1 MQSSQ
6 PLVSIVIPCYNHEQF
21 VQDSIQSIIDQDYK
35 NIELIIIDDGSED
48 SSVLQIKK
56 MIIACRQRFVRFEFR
71 VRPNKGLSATLNEA
85 LEWANG
91 EYFSPLASDD
101 IALPHKTRFLV
112 DKIYNSKYVAV
123 FGNVKQIGNTVG
135 VEEKLEQNEH
145 TFKDLFMQKMLPAA
159 PAALM
164 KTQEIINIGG
174 YLEGIKLEDWYMWL
188 KLTEKSKRIISFNEV
203 VCLYRMHDTNTIN
216 DINHMHLARE
226 QVIQIYSKST
236 MYREAFRRNLI
247 VKARHTATDSI
258 LEPIVLLLK
267 AKYINKDSTF
277 ILLKVL
283 TPKILIKTNRK
294 MRKRYKIIFDK

>member
-1 MQSSQ
+1 MKSES
-6 PLVSIVIPCYNHEQF
+6 PLVSVVIPCYNHQQF
-21 VQDSIQSIIDQDYK
+21 VHDSIQSVINQSYK
-35 NIELIIIDDGSED
+35 NIELIIIDDGSKDD
-48 SSVLQIKK
+48 SVVKIREMVESC
-56 MIIACRQRFVRFEFR
+56 ANRFVRFEFR
-71 VRPNKGLSATLNEA
+71 SRPNKGLSATLNEA

-112 DKIYNSKYVAV
+112 DKIHDSKYAVV
-123 FGNVKQIGNTVG
+123 FGNTKQIGNIVG

-145 TFKDLFMQKMLPAA
+145 TFKDILMQKTLPAA

-188 KLTEKSKRIISFNEV
+188 KLTEKSKIIISFNEV

-226 QVIQIYSKST
+226 QVIQIYSKNA
-236 MYREAFRRNLI
+236 MYKEAVKRNLV
-247 VKARHTATDSI
+247 VKARHTATDGI
-258 LEPIVLLLK
+258 VEPITLLLK
-267 AKYINKDSTF
+267 AKCINKDSAF
-277 ILLKVL
+277 ILLKII
-283 TPKILIKTNRK
+283 TPKALIKIKREIRK
-294 MRKRYKIIFDK
+294 LYNNNFR